1 MEITLETIY
10 QQLLDTRAEM
20 KADKAEIKAERKAER
35 KADKAEIKAE
45 MKADKDELK
54 VEMKTEIGRLES
66 KVDSVKTWFIS
77 LSLSTILVVTAIMTA
92 VVTGQLN

>member
-10 QQLLDTRAEM
+10 QQLVDTRAEM
-20 KADKAEIKAERKAER
+20 KADKAELKAEMA
-35 KADKAEIKAE
+35 ADKAEVKAE
-45 MKADKDELK
+45 
-54 VEMKTEIGRLES
+54 VGRLES

-92 VVTGQLN
+92 VVTAQLN

>member
-20 KADKAEIKAERKAER
+20 KAGKAEIKAER
-35 KADKAEIKAE
+35 
-45 MKADKDELK
+45 KADKDELK
-54 VEMKTEIGRLES
+54 VEMKTAFGRMES
-66 KVDSVKTWFIS
+66 KIDSIKTWFIS

-92 VVTGQLN
+92 VVTGQLT

>member
-20 KADKAEIKAERKAER
+20 KADKAEM
-35 KADKAEIKAE
+35 KADKAE

-54 VEMKTEIGRLES
+54 VEMKTAFGRMES
-66 KVDSVKTWFIS
+66 KIDSIKTWFIS

-92 VVTGQLN
+92 VVTGQLT

>member
-20 KADKAEIKAERKAER
+20 KADKAERKAER